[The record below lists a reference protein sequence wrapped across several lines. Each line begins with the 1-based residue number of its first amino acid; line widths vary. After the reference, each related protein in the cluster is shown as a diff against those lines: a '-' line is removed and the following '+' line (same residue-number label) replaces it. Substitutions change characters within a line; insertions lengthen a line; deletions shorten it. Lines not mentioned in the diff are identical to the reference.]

1 MAKAKAIRL
10 ALPDGTA
17 VAPTIDDDDKGD
29 ATIADLTFKAP
40 FTPAVTASVVLPA
53 DIKDESGRPLSNAE
67 RFPLEVRIDEAPPL
81 VKFAA
86 AFGILEASEGGVLP
100 VTRSD
105 VPTYELPPLMRS

>member
-17 VAPTIDDDDKGD
+17 VEPTIDDDDQGD

-53 DIKDESGRPLSNAE
+53 DIKDDSGRTLSHAE
-67 RFPLEVRIDEAPPL
+67 RFTLEVTIDEAPPR

-86 AFGILEASEGGVLP
+86 RQAEHTSALP
-100 VTRSD
+100 S
-105 VPTYELPPLMRS
+105 LMRN

>member
-1 MAKAKAIRL
+1 MAKAKASRL

-86 AFGILEASEGGVLP
+86 DFGILEASEGGVLP
-100 VTRSD
+100 EIGRAHVRTPVTNAHL
-105 VPTYELPPLMRS
+105 V